1 MTEFGRWLGTE
12 NGKSMLSAV
21 FDNCTNEQ
29 ARAAVTTYCIL
40 FRIEVDTLQ
49 WDELMTWIWEC
60 YNGWFDTYEEL
71 DNFMCGLLI

>member
-12 NGKSMLSAV
+12 NGKSMLHEILKY
-21 FDNCTNEQ
+21 CTKEQ

-49 WDELMTWIWEC
+49 WDELMTWIWEY
-60 YNGWFDTYEEL
+60 YNSWFDEFDEMDMYMSEL
-71 DNFMCGLLI
+71 LV